1 MDRLVERYAASYK
14 AGGASDVSAAQCA
27 EILNRILRKLE
38 WDYGVEGRAGRSG
51 RSQQRADHA

>member
-14 AGGASDVSAAQCA
+14 AGGASDVSAAHCA

-51 RSQQRADHA
+51 RA